1 MTALGASLLDKVQRY
16 PVLFFG
22 AAAAWVKLWCH
33 VETGDGVDIALTA
46 TVLWLQSAFSLSK
59 KTADEQ
65 VEGAKYVGAV
75 EHQAVAQAGQAL
87 TAAGHVGAADPPKGG
102 RGAR

>member
-1 MTALGASLLDKVQRY
+1 MSAVHAAADKVQRY

-22 AAAAWVKLWCH
+22 AVAAWIKVWWRID
-33 VETGDGVDIALTA
+33 TGSGSDLALTA

-65 VEGAKYVGAV
+65 AEGAKYVGAV
-75 EHQAVAQAGQAL
+75 EHQAVVAAGQAL
-87 TAAGHVGAADPPKGG
+87 GHVGAADH
-102 RGAR
+102 